1 MPVMSFHEEMR
12 DSQKKL
18 RDKRNMTDMR
28 GMFGDS
34 TGKKSGR
41 GDKKSRGTRGR
52 RNRSDMN
59 DQINI

>member
-1 MPVMSFHEEMR
+1 MSFLEDMR

-41 GDKKSRGTRGR
+41 GDKKKQGYKRPEK
-52 RNRSDMN
+52 
-59 DQINI
+59 

>member
-1 MPVMSFHEEMR
+1 MSFLEDMR
-12 DSQKKL
+12 ESQKRL

-41 GDKKSRGTRGR
+41 GDKKAGVQEAGEIGVT
-52 RNRSDMN
+52 
-59 DQINI
+59 